1 MGFSAAA
8 LLVAGVAG
16 TAVAM
21 SQKPKMNIPKQ
32 TAPDT
37 MSNQE
42 IDQASKVARDR
53 QKQQAMAASGRSD
66 TLLTGP
72 QGVAATPTTGKTLLG
87 Q

>member
-1 MGFSAAA
+1 MGLSAG
-8 LLVAGVAG
+8 LLFAGLAG

-42 IDQASKVARDR
+42 IDQASRVARDR
-53 QKQQAMAASGRSD
+53 QKQQALAASGRSD
-66 TLLTGP
+66 TILTGP
-72 QGVAATPTTGKTLLG
+72 QGVAASQTQGKTLLG